1 MAINVLKT
9 NINSLVK
16 QKLVGEVI
24 HPELWVERNYV
35 TTWDGRPKL
44 TVGIGGIVYN
54 VRVGDPV
61 FGWSSDHLNAGTA
74 VSHKDPSRQMALNV
88 FSCIGNKARVVDG
101 EAKGTEGVVVGKT
114 YFYPGRS
121 YRIIVDFPPDGLSK
135 LSIGDKVEV
144 EAWGS
149 GLVIAGFEDVR
160 VLSLSPELLEAMGV
174 KTHDGNLVVPVVK
187 ELPGNMMGVGVGRGP
202 TEAGAWDI
210 QSCSHELN
218 KELGLETL
226 RFGDVVAVRDVD
238 SDWGHGVYEGGV
250 VVGVVSHGASEIGG
264 HGPGIA
270 VIFSSKK
277 GRLTPVVD
285 EGANVARYLGL
296 REGLE

>member
-1 MAINVLKT
+1 LAVNLIKSNVE
-9 NINSLVK
+9 SLVR

-61 FGWSSDHLNAGTA
+61 FGWASDHLNAGAA
-74 VSHKDPSRQMALNV
+74 VSHKDQSRMMALNV
-88 FSCIGNKARVVDG
+88 FSCIGNKARVIGG

-114 YFYPGRS
+114 YFYPGSS
-121 YRIIVDFPPDGLSK
+121 YRIVVDFPQDGLSK
-135 LSIGDKVEV
+135 LAIEDKVEV
-144 EAWGS
+144 EAWGA
-149 GLVIAGFEDVR
+149 GLAIEGFEDVR
-160 VLSLSPELLEAMGV
+160 VLSLSPGLLEAMGV
-174 KTHDGNLVVPVVK
+174 EARGGKLRVPVVM
-187 ELPGNMMGVGVGRGP
+187 ELPGKMMGVGVGRGP
-202 TEAGAWDI
+202 AEAGAWEI
-210 QSCSHELN
+210 QSCSPELN
-218 KELGLETL
+218 EELGLMKL
-226 RFGDVVAVRDVD
+226 RFGDLVAVRDVD

-270 VIFSSKK
+270 VIFSSKR
-277 GRLTPVVD
+277 GRIAPVID
-285 EGANVARYLGL
+285 ERANVGRYLGL
-296 REGLE
+296 REDLE

>member
-1 MAINVLKT
+1 LAINLMKT
-9 NINSLVK
+9 NVKSLVK

-35 TTWDGRPKL
+35 ATWDGRPKL

-61 FGWSSDHLNAGTA
+61 FGWSSDHLNAGAA
-74 VSHKDPSRQMALNV
+74 VSHTDQSRMMALNV

-101 EAKGTEGVVVGKT
+101 EAKGMKGVVVGKT

-121 YRIIVDFPPDGLSK
+121 YRIVVDFPHDGLSK
-135 LSIGDKVEV
+135 LAIGDKVEV

-149 GLVIAGFEDVR
+149 GLAIEGFEDVR
-160 VLSLSPELLEAMGV
+160 VLSLSPRLLEEMGV
-174 KTHDGNLVVPVVK
+174 AAHDGKLRVPVVK
-187 ELPGNMMGVGVGRGP
+187 ELPGKMMGVGVGRGP

-218 KELGLETL
+218 EELGLEKL
-226 RFGDVVAVRDVD
+226 RFGDIVAVRDVD

-270 VIFSSKK
+270 IIFSSKK
-277 GRLTPVVD
+277 GRLDSVVD

-296 REGLE
+296 REDLV